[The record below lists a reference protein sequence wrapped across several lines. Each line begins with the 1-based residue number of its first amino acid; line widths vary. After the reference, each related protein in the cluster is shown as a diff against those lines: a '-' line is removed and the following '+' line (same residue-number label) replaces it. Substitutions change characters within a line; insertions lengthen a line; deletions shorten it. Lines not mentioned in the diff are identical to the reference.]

1 MNIISIVGWIRR
13 YHYYWDLTHSH
24 LSNTLS
30 NKFLIFTMI
39 DIDYVSVSLA
49 ASILRR
55 IIFYTNYILL
65 FLNSWKSMKWFSV
78 NKTQF
83 PSRMSMTVETIFSK
97 ITLEREEEQ
106 EDCKHRT
113 VMEDNR
119 GHDCFTLQAL

>member
-1 MNIISIVGWIRR
+1 
-13 YHYYWDLTHSH
+13 
-24 LSNTLS
+24 
-30 NKFLIFTMI
+30 MI

-83 PSRMSMTVETIFSK
+83 PSRMSMTVETILLKLPWKERRSK
-97 ITLEREEEQ
+97 RTANIEQ
-106 EDCKHRT
+106 
-113 VMEDNR
+113 
-119 GHDCFTLQAL
+119 